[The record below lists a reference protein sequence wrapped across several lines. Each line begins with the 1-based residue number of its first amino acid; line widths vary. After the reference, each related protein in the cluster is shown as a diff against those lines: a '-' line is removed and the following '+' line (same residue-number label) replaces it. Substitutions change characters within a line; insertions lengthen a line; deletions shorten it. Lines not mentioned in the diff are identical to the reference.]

1 MYKKIALI
9 FLSLVF
15 HLDANNTQV
24 DLLKKTNP
32 QAYKKVQEIEQLKKQ
47 ILSQNGGDIVYCLIS
62 GSVDVDYMKKVVF
75 EISSLTP
82 NTNTKLVFVAQGFFS
97 DELMKKYNLLQK
109 ELLDYD
115 YKELFQSNT
124 KMIVD
129 PSLFKKY
136 HIRKVPVLMYGT
148 YDKSTY
154 SSDSKIKYIARGDLS
169 PARFFHLIS
178 TKDSNFEKYTNIIS
192 LLY

>member
-1 MYKKIALI
+1 MSAENI
-9 FLSLVF
+9 
-15 HLDANNTQV
+15 QV
-24 DLLKKTNP
+24 KLLKNTDP
-32 QAYKKVQEIEQLKKQ
+32 LAYKKVEEIENIKKQ
-47 ILSQNGGDIVYCLIS
+47 ILSLKGGDIVYCLIS

-75 EISSLTP
+75 EVSSLTP

-109 ELLDYD
+109 DLSNYT

-124 KMIVD
+124 KLIVD

-136 HIRKVPVLMYGT
+136 HIKKVPALMYGT
-148 YDKSTY
+148 YSKSEY
-154 SSDSKIKYIARGDLS
+154 SSDSNIQYMAKGNIT
-169 PARFFHLIS
+169 PARFFYLIS
-178 TKDSNFEKYTNIIS
+178 TKDSSFEKYTNIIS